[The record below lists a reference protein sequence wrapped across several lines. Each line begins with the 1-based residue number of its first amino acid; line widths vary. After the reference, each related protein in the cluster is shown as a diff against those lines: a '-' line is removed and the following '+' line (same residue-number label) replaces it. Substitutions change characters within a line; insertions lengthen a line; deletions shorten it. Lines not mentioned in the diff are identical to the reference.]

1 MKLKTIVGFLKEL
14 FRPLTPE
21 EKKQA
26 GIISAHAYREDKRL
40 KELGRITKT
49 KETTQWTLTLISKP
63 PNWPTH

>member
-40 KELGRITKT
+40 KELG
-49 KETTQWTLTLISKP
+49 E
-63 PNWPTH
+63 